1 MVAAAAERSAYAAPA
16 PRPAVGFARAFG
28 DARRAVV
35 GGCGRTGAEIAVALC
50 EAGCEVT
57 VLDTDPTA
65 FERLAARL
73 GASGDAAARRPRPLV
88 ADVTLESRLRAAG
101 AQDADAFFAV
111 VRTDAANALA
121 AQIAFHILRIPLVV
135 CRIDDPIK
143 REMYESMDIKTVSRV
158 SMFADQAIRRLED
171 G

>member
-1 MVAAAAERSAYAAPA
+1 MVAAAGY
-16 PRPAVGFARAFG
+16 VRAFG

-73 GASGDAAARRPRPLV
+73 GASGDAAAARRPRPLV

-135 CRIDDPIK
+135 CRMDDPIK
-143 REMYESMDIKTVSRV
+143 REMYESMEIKTVSRV
-158 SMFADQAIRRLED
+158 SMFAERAIRRLED

>member
-1 MVAAAAERSAYAAPA
+1 MVAAAERSAAYAATA
-16 PRPAVGFARAFG
+16 PRPVVGFARAFG

-73 GASGDAAARRPRPLV
+73 GASGAARRPRPLV

-158 SMFADQAIRRLED
+158 SMFAERAVRRLED